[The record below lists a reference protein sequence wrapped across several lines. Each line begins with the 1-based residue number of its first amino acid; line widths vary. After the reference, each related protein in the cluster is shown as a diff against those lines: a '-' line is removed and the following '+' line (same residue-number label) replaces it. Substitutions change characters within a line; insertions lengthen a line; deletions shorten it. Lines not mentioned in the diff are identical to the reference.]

1 MEVVSFT
8 NKYKI
13 VRNSVVFVKKYLIQ
27 KLIINIR
34 NESVQKSPKLVRYT

>member
-13 VRNSVVFVKKYLIQ
+13 ARNSVVFVKKYLIQ

-34 NESVQKSPKLVRYT
+34 NENVQKSPKLVRYT